1 MRKCKH
7 EDLIDDYLL
16 NRLSQEQK
24 EKFEAHYFNCPV
36 CFEKMAERDEIL
48 TAIKYKGHTIFQ
60 NLESEKEKG
69 TERLP
74 VLEQIWT
81 FFTPKQLALAVATA
95 AVLIVVVLNIA
106 PNLKTTSPQFFINDD
121 LVRGGSIKLISPV
134 ITVDAIPS
142 QFRWESLGEDVEY
155 KIEIYNHELLWSAT
169 TSNSYISLPPEI
181 KERMV
186 TGEKYSWQVK
196 AFSAEGTLIAVSSKV
211 QFPVTR

>member
-1 MRKCKH
+1 MKKCKH

-16 NRLSQEQK
+16 NKLSEEKKQE
-24 EKFEAHYFNCPV
+24 FEAHYFNCPV

-60 NLESEKEKG
+60 DLEREKG
-69 TERLP
+69 TDRVPL
-74 VLEQIWT
+74 LEQIWT
-81 FFTPKQLALAVATA
+81 FFTPKQWVLAAATA
-95 AVLIVVVLNIA
+95 AVLLVVVLNIV
-106 PNLKTTSPQFFINDD
+106 PNLKTESPQFFINDD

-134 ITVDAIPS
+134 ITVDAVPS

-169 TSNSYISLPPEI
+169 TTNNYISLPPEI

-186 TGEKYSWQVK
+186 AGEKYSWQVK
-196 AFSAEGTLIAVSSKV
+196 AFSGEGTLIAVSSKV
-211 QFPVTR
+211 QFPVTK

>member
-16 NRLSQEQK
+16 NKLSEEKKQE
-24 EKFEAHYFNCPV
+24 FEAQYFNCRV
-36 CFEKMAERDEIL
+36 CFEKTAERDEML

-60 NLESEKEKG
+60 DLETG
-69 TERLP
+69 TEAERVP
-74 VLEQIWT
+74 MLEQIWA
-81 FFTPKQLALAVATA
+81 FFTPKQWTLAVATT
-95 AVLIVVVLNIA
+95 AVLVVVALGVI
-106 PNLKTTSPQFFINDD
+106 PNLTTTSPQFFINDD

-134 ITVDAIPS
+134 IAVDAIPS

-169 TSNSYISLPPEI
+169 TSNPYITLPQEV

-196 AFSAEGTLIAVSSKV
+196 AFSAEGTLIAISSKV
-211 QFPVTR
+211 QFPVTK

>member
-16 NRLSQEQK
+16 NKLSEEKKQE
-24 EKFEAHYFNCPV
+24 FEAHYFNCRV
-36 CFEKMAERDEIL
+36 CFEKMAERDEML

-60 NLESEKEKG
+60 DLE
-69 TERLP
+69 TETELERVP
-74 VLEQIWT
+74 VLEQIWA
-81 FFTPKQLALAVATA
+81 FFTPKQWALTVATA
-95 AVLIVVVLNIA
+95 AVLVVVTLGVI
-106 PNLKTTSPQFFINDD
+106 PNLTTTSPQFFINDD
-121 LVRGGSIKLISPV
+121 LVRGSSIRLISPV
-134 ITVDAIPS
+134 IAVDTIPS

-155 KIEIYNHELLWSAT
+155 KIELYNHELLWSAT
-169 TSNSYISLPPEI
+169 TSNHYITLPQEV

-211 QFPVTR
+211 QFPVTK

>member
-16 NRLSQEQK
+16 NKLSEEKKQE
-24 EKFEAHYFNCPV
+24 FEAHYFNCQV
-36 CFEKMAERDEIL
+36 CFEKMAERDEML

-60 NLESEKEKG
+60 DLETG
-69 TERLP
+69 TEAERVP
-74 VLEQIWT
+74 MLEQIWA
-81 FFTPKQLALAVATA
+81 FFTPQQWALAVATT
-95 AVLIVVVLNIA
+95 AVLVVVALGVI
-106 PNLKTTSPQFFINDD
+106 PNLTTTSPQFFINDD

-134 ITVDAIPS
+134 IAVDAIPS

-169 TSNSYISLPPEI
+169 TSNPYITLPQEV

-196 AFSAEGTLIAVSSKV
+196 AFSAEGTLIAISSKV
-211 QFPVTR
+211 QFPVTK

>member
-16 NRLSQEQK
+16 NKLSEEKKQE
-24 EKFEAHYFNCPV
+24 FETHYFNCQV
-36 CFEKMAERDEIL
+36 CFEKMAERDEML

-60 NLESEKEKG
+60 DLETG
-69 TERLP
+69 TEAERVP
-74 VLEQIWT
+74 MLEQIWA
-81 FFTPKQLALAVATA
+81 FFTPKQWALAVATT
-95 AVLIVVVLNIA
+95 AVLVVVALGVI
-106 PNLKTTSPQFFINDD
+106 PNLTTTSPQFFINDD

-134 ITVDAIPS
+134 IAVDAIPS

-169 TSNSYISLPPEI
+169 TSNPYITLPQEV

-196 AFSAEGTLIAVSSKV
+196 AFSAEGTLIAISSKV
-211 QFPVTR
+211 QFPVTK

>member
-16 NRLSQEQK
+16 DKLSEEKKQE
-24 EKFEAHYFNCPV
+24 FEAHYFNCHI
-36 CFEKMAERDEIL
+36 CFEKMAERDEML
-48 TAIKYKGHTIFQ
+48 AAIKYKGDTIFQ
-60 NLESEKEKG
+60 DLE
-69 TERLP
+69 TERTEERVP
-74 VLEQIWT
+74 MLEQIWA
-81 FFTPKQLALAVATA
+81 FLTPKQWTLAAVTA
-95 AVLIVVVLNIA
+95 ALVLVVALSVL
-106 PNLKTTSPQFFINDD
+106 PNLTTTSPQFFVNDD

-134 ITVDAIPS
+134 IAVDAVPS

-155 KIEIYNHELLWSAT
+155 KIEIYNHELLWNAT
-169 TSNSYISLPPEI
+169 TSDHYIALPQEV

-211 QFPVTR
+211 QFPVTK

>member
-1 MRKCKH
+1 MKKCKH

-16 NRLSQEQK
+16 NKLSEEKKQE
-24 EKFEAHYFNCPV
+24 FEAHYFNCPV

-60 NLESEKEKG
+60 DLERERG
-69 TERLP
+69 ADRLP
-74 VLEQIWT
+74 LLEQIWA
-81 FFTPKQLALAVATA
+81 FFTPKQWVLAVATA
-95 AVLIVVVLNIA
+95 AVLLVFVLNIV
-106 PNLKTTSPQFFINDD
+106 PNFKTTSPQFFINDD

-134 ITVDAIPS
+134 IAVDAIPS

-169 TSNSYISLPPEI
+169 TTDHYISLPQEV

-186 TGEKYSWQVK
+186 AGEKYSWQVK
-196 AFSAEGTLIAVSSKV
+196 AFSAEGALIAVSSKV
-211 QFPVTR
+211 QFPVTK

>member
-16 NRLSQEQK
+16 NKLSEEKKQE
-24 EKFEAHYFNCPV
+24 FEAHYFNCRF
-36 CFEKMAERDEIL
+36 CFEKMAERDEML

-60 NLESEKEKG
+60 DLETGREV
-69 TERLP
+69 ERVP
-74 VLEQIWT
+74 KLEQVWA
-81 FFTPKQLALAVATA
+81 FFTPKQWALAAASAAILMIVALG
-95 AVLIVVVLNIA
+95 VL
-106 PNLKTTSPQFFINDD
+106 PNLTTTSPQFFVNDD

-134 ITVDAIPS
+134 ISVDAIPS

-169 TSNSYISLPPEI
+169 TTDNYIELPQEV
-181 KERMV
+181 KDRMV
-186 TGEKYSWQVK
+186 TGEKYSWQVR

-211 QFPVTR
+211 QFPVTK

>member
-16 NRLSQEQK
+16 NRLTEEKKQE
-24 EKFEAHYFNCPV
+24 FEAHYFNCRV
-36 CFEKMAERDEIL
+36 CFQVMAERDEML
-48 TAIKYKGHTIFQ
+48 AAIKYKGHTIFQ
-60 NLESEKEKG
+60 NLE
-69 TERLP
+69 TEREADRVP
-74 VLEQIWT
+74 MLEQIWA
-81 FFTPKQLALAVATA
+81 FLTPKQWALAVATTA
-95 AVLIVVVLNIA
+95 LVLVVALSVV
-106 PNLKTTSPQFFINDD
+106 PNFTTTSPQFFINDD

-134 ITVDAIPS
+134 IAVNAIPS

-169 TSNSYISLPPEI
+169 TSDNYIALPQEV

-196 AFSAEGTLIAVSSKV
+196 AFSSEGTLIAVSSKV
-211 QFPVTR
+211 QFPVTK

>member
-16 NRLSQEQK
+16 NKLSEEKKQE
-24 EKFEAHYFNCPV
+24 FEAHYFNCRA
-36 CFEKMAERDEIL
+36 CFEKMVERDEML
-48 TAIKYKGHTIFQ
+48 TAIKYKGHTMFQ
-60 NLESEKEKG
+60 DLE
-69 TERLP
+69 TEREVERTP
-74 VLEQIWT
+74 VLEQIWA
-81 FFTPKQLALAVATA
+81 FLTPKQWALAAVTA
-95 AVLIVVVLNIA
+95 AVLLVVALGVL
-106 PNLKTTSPQFFINDD
+106 PNLPTKSPQFFINDD

-134 ITVDAIPS
+134 IAVDAIPS

-169 TSNSYISLPPEI
+169 TSNNYIALPQDV

-196 AFSAEGTLIAVSSKV
+196 AFSAEGTLIAVSSRV
-211 QFPVTR
+211 QFPVTK

>member
-7 EDLIDDYLL
+7 DDLIDDYLL
-16 NRLSQEQK
+16 NTLSE
-24 EKFEAHYFNCPV
+24 EKKQQFEAHYFNCHV
-36 CFEKMAERDEIL
+36 CFEKMVERDEML
-48 TAIKYKGHTIFQ
+48 AAIKYKGHTIFQ
-60 NLESEKEKG
+60 DMEKE
-69 TERLP
+69 TAVERVP
-74 VLEQIWT
+74 MLEQIQA
-81 FFTPKQLALAVATA
+81 FLTPKQWALAAATA
-95 AVLIVVVLNIA
+95 AVLLVVALGVL
-106 PNLKTTSPQFFINDD
+106 PNLKTETPQFFINDD

-134 ITVDAIPS
+134 IAVDSIPS

-169 TSNSYISLPPEI
+169 TSDHYIALPQEV

-211 QFPVTR
+211 QFPVTK

>member
-16 NRLSQEQK
+16 NKLSEEKKQE
-24 EKFEAHYFNCPV
+24 FEAHYFNCRV
-36 CFEKMAERDEIL
+36 CFEKTAERDEML

-60 NLESEKEKG
+60 DLETG
-69 TERLP
+69 TEAERVP
-74 VLEQIWT
+74 MLEQIWA
-81 FFTPKQLALAVATA
+81 FFTPKQWTLAVATT
-95 AVLIVVVLNIA
+95 AVLVVVALGVI
-106 PNLKTTSPQFFINDD
+106 PNLTTTSPQFFINDD

-134 ITVDAIPS
+134 IAVDAIPS

-169 TSNSYISLPPEI
+169 TSNPYITLPQEV

-186 TGEKYSWQVK
+186 NGEKYSWQVK
-196 AFSAEGTLIAVSSKV
+196 AFSAEGTLIAISSKV
-211 QFPVTR
+211 QFPVTK